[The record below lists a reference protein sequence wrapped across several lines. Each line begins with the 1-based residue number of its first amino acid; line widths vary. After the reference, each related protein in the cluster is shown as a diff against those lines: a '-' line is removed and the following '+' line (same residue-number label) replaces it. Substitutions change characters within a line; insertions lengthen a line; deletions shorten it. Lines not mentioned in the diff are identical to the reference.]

1 MPNNQF
7 DINVNNGVA
16 IVVDN
21 DVRSVKW
28 MEVYPSL
35 FNQSKSL
42 LQREKEGDLTQSY
55 NKTPYTNRKFE
66 NQRTTHTNA
75 TKNFDYT
82 TIADRHANIECLFCT
97 WWRYTK

>member
-21 DVRSVKW
+21 DVRPVKW
-28 MEVYPSL
+28 MEVYRSL

-42 LQREKEGDLTQSY
+42 L
-55 NKTPYTNRKFE
+55 
-66 NQRTTHTNA
+66 
-75 TKNFDYT
+75 
-82 TIADRHANIECLFCT
+82 HANIECLFYT
-97 WWRYTK
+97 WWWYTK

>member
-21 DVRSVKW
+21 DVRPVKW
-28 MEVYPSL
+28 REVYPNL

-42 LQREKEGDLTQSY
+42 LQ
-55 NKTPYTNRKFE
+55 
-66 NQRTTHTNA
+66 
-75 TKNFDYT
+75 
-82 TIADRHANIECLFCT
+82 ANIECLF
-97 WWRYTK
+97 YT

>member
-7 DINVNNGVA
+7 DINIHSGVA

-21 DVRSVKW
+21 DVRPFKW

-42 LQREKEGDLTQSY
+42 L
-55 NKTPYTNRKFE
+55 
-66 NQRTTHTNA
+66 
-75 TKNFDYT
+75 
-82 TIADRHANIECLFCT
+82 HANIECLF
-97 WWRYTK
+97 YI

>member
-21 DVRSVKW
+21 DVHVRPVKRI
-28 MEVYPSL
+28 EVYPSL

-42 LQREKEGDLTQSY
+42 L
-55 NKTPYTNRKFE
+55 
-66 NQRTTHTNA
+66 
-75 TKNFDYT
+75 
-82 TIADRHANIECLFCT
+82 HANIECLCILEEDT
-97 WWRYTK
+97 QNSINILEVAIPM